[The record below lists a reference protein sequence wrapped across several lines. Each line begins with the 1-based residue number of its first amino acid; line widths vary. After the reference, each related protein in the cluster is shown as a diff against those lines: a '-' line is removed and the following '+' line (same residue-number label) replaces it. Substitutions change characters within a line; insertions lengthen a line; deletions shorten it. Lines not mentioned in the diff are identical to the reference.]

1 MKTFLS
7 ILKWIFGISFLL
19 IATSSNLS
27 FLEILLYIV
36 LGLFITPISYN
47 FIAKKSNI
55 TLPSWLKWVIT
66 IAGCFVLYT
75 FQLDKAEE
83 NNKEIKLIVEK
94 ANQLLDIGEIDSAN
108 VYISKAKAENKWRF
122 EEAIMIDK
130 NLIDYKSED
139 VAKDTLVSMSD
150 NEFSQLK
157 KGELTKP
164 YFPQK
169 YLNTNFISLMKKLA
183 PQRAGIIKSKKL
195 EIERK
200 KREEKEAKRKK
211 LKREKEAK
219 RKKLIEEQFSAWDG
233 SHIGL
238 TRMLK
243 KNMRNPDSYEHIET
257 TYRDDGKSL
266 VIKTRYRGQNGFGGM
281 TIGEVMARVDFNGN
295 VLEIISEN

>member
-7 ILKWIFGISFLL
+7 ILKWLTGISLLL
-19 IATSSNLS
+19 ISTSSDLS
-27 FLEILLYIV
+27 ILEIFLYII

-55 TLPSWLKWVIT
+55 TLPSWSKWVIT
-66 IAGCFVLYT
+66 IAGCIVLYI
-75 FQLDKAEE
+75 FQLNKAEE
-83 NNKEIKLIVEK
+83 NRKEIKFILDK
-94 ANQLLDIGEIDSAN
+94 ANQLLDKGEIDSAN
-108 VYISKAKAENKWRF
+108 IYISKAKGENKWGVT
-122 EEAIMIDK
+122 EVSIIEK
-130 NLIDYKSED
+130 NLIDYQSED
-139 VAKDTLVSMSD
+139 VAKDTLVSMTD

-157 KGELTKP
+157 KGVLKKS

-183 PQRAGIIKSKKL
+183 PQRAIIIKSNKL

-200 KREEKEAKRKK
+200 KRKEKEKKRQ
-211 LKREKEAK
+211 
-219 RKKLIEEQFSAWDG
+219 KLIDEQFSAWDG

-238 TRMLK
+238 TKMLK
-243 KNMRNPDSYEHIET
+243 KNMKNPDSYEHIET

-281 TIGEVMARVDFNGN
+281 TIGEVTARVNFNGD
-295 VLEIISEN
+295 VLEIISQN

>member
-47 FIAKKSNI
+47 FITKKSNI
-55 TLPSWLKWVIT
+55 TLPSWSKWVIT

-75 FQLDKAEE
+75 FQLDKSEE
-83 NNKEIKLIVEK
+83 NNVSLKV
-94 ANQLLDIGEIDSAN
+94 NQLLDIGEIDSAN

-130 NLIDYKSED
+130 NLIDYKSEE

-150 NEFSQLK
+150 DEFSQLK
-157 KGELTKP
+157 KDELKKS

-211 LKREKEAK
+211 L
-219 RKKLIEEQFSAWDG
+219 IEEQFSAWDG

-257 TYRDDGKSL
+257 TYRDNGKSL

>member
-36 LGLFITPISYN
+36 LGLFITQISYN

-55 TLPSWLKWVIT
+55 TLRSWLKWVIT

-150 NEFSQLK
+150 NEFSKLK

-183 PQRAGIIKSKKL
+183 PQRAGIIK
-195 EIERK
+195 
-200 KREEKEAKRKK
+200 
-211 LKREKEAK
+211 
-219 RKKLIEEQFSAWDG
+219 
-233 SHIGL
+233 
-238 TRMLK
+238 
-243 KNMRNPDSYEHIET
+243 
-257 TYRDDGKSL
+257 
-266 VIKTRYRGQNGFGGM
+266 
-281 TIGEVMARVDFNGN
+281 
-295 VLEIISEN
+295 

>member
-19 IATSSNLS
+19 IATSSNSS

-36 LGLFITPISYN
+36 LGLFITLISYN

-66 IAGCFVLYT
+66 IAGCYVLFT

-211 LKREKEAK
+211 L
-219 RKKLIEEQFSAWDG
+219 IEEQFSAWDG

>member
-7 ILKWIFGISFLL
+7 ILKWLTGISLLL
-19 IATSSNLS
+19 ISTSSDLS
-27 FLEILLYIV
+27 ILEIFLYII

-55 TLPSWLKWVIT
+55 TLPSWSKWVIT
-66 IAGCFVLYT
+66 IAGCIVLYI
-75 FQLDKAEE
+75 FQLNKAEE
-83 NNKEIKLIVEK
+83 NRKEIKFILDK
-94 ANQLLDIGEIDSAN
+94 ANQLLDKGEIDSAN
-108 VYISKAKAENKWRF
+108 IYISKAKGENKWGVT
-122 EEAIMIDK
+122 EVSIIEK
-130 NLIDYKSED
+130 NLIDYQSED
-139 VAKDTLVSMSD
+139 VAKDTLVSMTD

-157 KGELTKP
+157 NGVLKKS

-183 PQRAGIIKSKKL
+183 PQRAIIIKSNKL

-200 KREEKEAKRKK
+200 KRKEKEKKRQ
-211 LKREKEAK
+211 
-219 RKKLIEEQFSAWDG
+219 KLIDEQFSAWDG

-238 TRMLK
+238 TKMLK
-243 KNMRNPDSYEHIET
+243 KNMKNPDSYEHIET

-281 TIGEVMARVDFNGN
+281 TIGEVTARVNFNGD
-295 VLEIISEN
+295 VLEIISQN